1 MILRLPSEK
10 AGVGCGLSDI
20 SSREKKFGRNKDG
33 TINVAKKMLAFKIW
47 HNLCF
52 PQKVIVTS
60 QFDGDKVM
68 YSR

>member
-33 TINVAKKMLAFKIW
+33 TINVAKKMLALRYGTICAF
-47 HNLCF
+47 H
-52 PQKVIVTS
+52 
-60 QFDGDKVM
+60 
-68 YSR
+68 RR